1 MKEYRNADVKYNNG
15 NGALLCNRCSV
26 IISYGF
32 EHVDDY
38 HFCKECYEEQRMQ
51 YLQDLL
57 DSDEV
62 KYALGTIADYA
73 ISKDLLRAR
82 DRMVNDYERAMAGI
96 VTNVFVMGDAKKDA
110 KKLKKYIKAYD
121 LILDMY
127 TVNHTFY
134 DFNHED

>member
-1 MKEYRNADVKYNNG
+1 MTTTSAKNVSRIGKSGWTRRKKQMSGDHNKYRMKIEFPER
-15 NGALLCNRCSV
+15 
-26 IISYGF
+26 
-32 EHVDDY
+32 H
-38 HFCKECYEEQRMQ
+38 EEQRMH

-57 DSDEV
+57 DSDEF

-82 DRMVNDYERAMAGI
+82 DRMVDDYERAVAGI

-127 TVNHTFY
+127 TVNHIFY

>member
-1 MKEYRNADVKYNNG
+1 MSGDHNKYRMKIEFPGRHK
-15 NGALLCNRCSV
+15 
-26 IISYGF
+26 
-32 EHVDDY
+32 
-38 HFCKECYEEQRMQ
+38 EQRMH

-57 DSDEV
+57 DSDEL

-73 ISKDLLRAR
+73 IAKDLLRAR
-82 DRMVNDYERAMAGI
+82 DRMADDYERAVAGI

-127 TVNHTFY
+127 TVNHIFY

>member
-1 MKEYRNADVKYNNG
+1 MSGDHNKYHMKIEFPDRHK
-15 NGALLCNRCSV
+15 
-26 IISYGF
+26 
-32 EHVDDY
+32 
-38 HFCKECYEEQRMQ
+38 EQRMH

-57 DSDEV
+57 DSDEFE
-62 KYALGTIADYA
+62 YALGTIADYV

-82 DRMVNDYERAMAGI
+82 DRMVDDYERAMAGI

-127 TVNHTFY
+127 TVNHIFY

>member
-1 MKEYRNADVKYNNG
+1 MSGDHNKYHMKIEFPDRHK
-15 NGALLCNRCSV
+15 
-26 IISYGF
+26 
-32 EHVDDY
+32 
-38 HFCKECYEEQRMQ
+38 EQRMH

-57 DSDEV
+57 DSDEF

-82 DRMVNDYERAMAGI
+82 DRMADDYERAMAGI

-127 TVNHTFY
+127 TVKHIFY
-134 DFNHED
+134 DFNTDE